1 MMADRKA
8 YFITIAE
15 TRNITVAAQ
24 LLRVSQPS
32 LSQYINRLEKKFG
45 VKLLER
51 NYTPLR
57 LTKAGEIYL
66 EYVKESVDV
75 ENRFEARLEEY
86 KLQQNQALSVGIPTQ
101 LTPMIFGKLVQNFAY
116 NHPDV
121 KIIIKEGTSLSV
133 LELLA
138 MGEVDIAFFHT
149 MDRHDPRFNRYIL
162 QKETLSLACNRDSV
176 LAHGRTGTAEFPL
189 VLRGTDLL
197 QIEKMRF
204 LTLSKNYYLYHVMA
218 DYLQG
223 NGISPKKII
232 EIPNSNAIVSYL
244 LSPKSDGVSMLA
256 QFMTEDLTKLDEL
269 TFFNID
275 GDSPAWY
282 LTMNCMND
290 TPLTKIGR
298 QFWTEIQ
305 EKAKTVVL

>member
-1 MMADRKA
+1 M
-8 YFITIAE
+8 
-15 TRNITVAAQ
+15 AAQ

-32 LSQYINRLEKKFG
+32 LSQYINRLEEKFG

-66 EYVKESVDV
+66 EYVKESVDA

-86 KLQQNQALSVGIPTQ
+86 KLQQNQALSVGVPTQ
-101 LTPMIFGKLVQNFAY
+101 LMPMIFRKFVQSFAY
-116 NHPDV
+116 SHPDV
-121 KIIIKEGTSLSV
+121 KIIVKEGTSLSV

-149 MDRHDPRFNRYIL
+149 MDRHDPRFNRYIMG
-162 QKETLSLACNRDSV
+162 KESLSLACNRDSV
-176 LAHGRTGTAEFPL
+176 LAHGRTGTAECPL
-189 VLRGTDLL
+189 VLQGADLR

-204 LTLSKNYYLYHVMA
+204 LTFSKNYYLYHVMA
-218 DYLQG
+218 DYLQS
-223 NGISPKKII
+223 NGVSPKKII
-232 EIPNSNAIVSYL
+232 EIPDSNTIVSYL

-256 QFMTEDLTKLDEL
+256 RFMTEELTKLDEL

-275 GDSPAWY
+275 GKSPTWY

-290 TPLTKIGR
+290 APLTKIGR
-298 QFWTEIQ
+298 QFWSETQ
-305 EKAKTVVL
+305 EKARTVML